1 MRTHSEDECEDKCED
16 GCEDKSEDKYEDK
29 CENKS
34 EDECVYDSGGKRGE
48 AGLSALTALPHLCTL
63 LSSKQLLPFY
73 FIRCLHVR
81 CQATCLP
88 LINIYRY
95 RFGHCP
101 SAPLILSQKSVRI
114 GLISI
119 FFVIVSVIVYDFKD
133 IYHHV

>member
-29 CENKS
+29 CENKSENKS

-81 CQATCLP
+81 CQATKRSRCSDV
-88 LINIYRY
+88 N
-95 RFGHCP
+95 
-101 SAPLILSQKSVRI
+101 
-114 GLISI
+114 
-119 FFVIVSVIVYDFKD
+119 VSGARRREKVV
-133 IYHHV
+133 